1 MNTQRGSAL
10 ILSLLILL
18 VMTMLGITAMSTSTL
33 QERMAAN
40 DRNQKI
46 AFQNSELTLAQTEA
60 DARDMDF
67 MTDLR
72 GVVGNTDNHI
82 YGEDAVL
89 NYHDATTW
97 DNADCGVAI
106 ELNTVDGSSSNGCRL
121 IHIVEQT
128 TALEAGGGYGQ
139 LDQSNL
145 TTARLRLTALGTDG
159 SGKAQA
165 KVQSTFD
172 KVITP

>member
-40 DRNQKI
+40 DRNQKV
-46 AFQNSELTLAQTEA
+46 AFQNSELTLTQTEA

-72 GVVGNTDNHI
+72 GVVGSSSHI
-82 YGEDAVL
+82 YAEDAVVD
-89 NYHDATTW
+89 YHDPATW
-97 DNADCGVAI
+97 GNADCGVAI